1 MDAKWCNRA
10 GAAAFALG
18 LSLAGPQALGLAW
31 AETEDATSVS
41 SAPSDQTSSA
51 TAGPSGRSPA
61 RKDRDATGA
70 HRSAATA
77 QPRTAAA
84 SADHPRESATIVEPE
99 SRRDSANAGAAA
111 RSRRG
116 PQSPSDAVA
125 VDVAVRVTGEYVQAR
140 RPAAAVAT
148 AAASGI
154 GTADAVVPAL
164 QAAVS
169 APRAAVPAAAP
180 ILKSLDNAVA
190 EFFDAAGS
198 WLSSLPASPLSDLF
212 AGALLLVRR
221 SLLGPEG
228 YSAGPAA
235 VGASVTQSVELT
247 ATPAQH
253 VLLIGIDGTNLSAIL
268 ADNYN
273 QAFFDLISTSTTAA
287 ATMVGHTTIS
297 NPSWTGIL
305 TGVWS
310 ETAGVSNNVF
320 TPWTYDT
327 WPTVFNQLESHDP
340 TIQTTVVANWEVI
353 AQIAGAGSKPADE
366 IFFYEQIGTGWEA
379 TDTAVGAKS
388 IEEIN
393 ATVAGI
399 PSFQMTYFVGVDDT
413 GHDTYG
419 AGSPEYKEALRNVN
433 DNLAAIMAAVTQWEI
448 DNGEDWTV
456 IAVTDHGQVLNAP
469 LSPILAGLLAHGFQS
484 PIETTVFVIADG
496 PEFGNGFINNTYS
509 QLDITPTVLRL
520 FGAPL
525 ESYFAGMPLMDKTA
539 GAYQPVVPGQAALK
553 GALNDAIAMYGYPDV
568 ATNIALAIR
577 TIAATAPYA
586 IYTLVTGLA
595 DPGDC
600 SSFTCVLF
608 EADTLPEILALP
620 VLFIGAVV
628 YQIVNIPVQIIVRL
642 TGVTGNSI
650 IPPQWWPYYPV
661 PGVQPAPTATLPAST
676 VAA

>member
-1 MDAKWCNRA
+1 M
-10 GAAAFALG
+10 
-18 LSLAGPQALGLAW
+18 
-31 AETEDATSVS
+31 
-41 SAPSDQTSSA
+41 
-51 TAGPSGRSPA
+51 SP
-61 RKDRDATGA
+61 
-70 HRSAATA
+70 
-77 QPRTAAA
+77 
-84 SADHPRESATIVEPE
+84 
-99 SRRDSANAGAAA
+99 DSAVAG
-111 RSRRG
+111 
-116 PQSPSDAVA
+116 
-125 VDVAVRVTGEYVQAR
+125 
-140 RPAAAVAT
+140 
-148 AAASGI
+148 
-154 GTADAVVPAL
+154 
-164 QAAVS
+164 
-169 APRAAVPAAAP
+169 
-180 ILKSLDNAVA
+180 
-190 EFFDAAGS
+190 FFDAAGS
-198 WLSSLPASPLSDLF
+198 WLSSLPSSPLSDLF
-212 AGALLLVRR
+212 AGASLLVRR

-228 YSAGPAA
+228 YSVSPAA
-235 VGASVTQSVELT
+235 VGASATQQLSLPV
-247 ATPAQH
+247 TPAQH

-268 ADNYN
+268 ADDYN
-273 QAFFDLISTSTTAA
+273 QAFFDLMSTSTTAA

-297 NPSWTGIL
+297 APSWTGIL

-327 WPTVFNQLESHDP
+327 SDTVFGRLESYDP

-366 IFFYEQIGTGWEA
+366 IFYYEQIGTGWEA

-388 IEEIN
+388 IEKIN

-419 AGSPEYKEALRNVN
+419 AGSPEYKAALRNVN
-433 DNLAAIMAAVTQWEI
+433 DNLAAVMAAVTQWET

-484 PIETTVFVIADG
+484 PLETTVFVIADG
-496 PEFGNGFINNTYS
+496 PDFGNGYINNTYS
-509 QLDITPTVLRL
+509 QVDITPTVLRL
-520 FGAPL
+520 FGAP
-525 ESYFAGMPLMDKTA
+525 SDPDFAGAPLMAKSA
-539 GAYQPVVPGQAALK
+539 GDYLPVSPGQAALRD
-553 GALNDAIAMYGYPDV
+553 AISDAIAMYGYPDV
-568 ATNIALAIR
+568 ATNIALGIR
-577 TIAATAPYA
+577 TIAATLPYA
-586 IYTLVTGLA
+586 VYTLVTGLA

-600 SSFTCVLF
+600 SSFACVLV

-661 PGVQPAPTATLPAST
+661 PGVQPAPTATLPDST